1 MLVKVDTK
9 KNRLFLKISGSVSK
23 KELDK
28 IYTDVRFAVADLLPG
43 FSVIDDLSECTLCHL
58 GGIATYRKI
67 SNYLI
72 KNGVR
77 DVVRIINKDSLVLK
91 QFLQFAARFA
101 EYIPIYVSTVE
112 EAEEQLD
119 KSEERNRLSFHFAG
133 RPSIKYFSN
142 NASGEGHILNISTI
156 GCKITSTMFPPAID
170 EEIDI
175 VISFNAYDENAQK
188 TLNTKAYVIRID
200 NDGFAVKY
208 SNFSEDAKKEL
219 WQVLLLE
226 YEHDSQNFPSDVG
239 KSK

>member
-1 MLVKVDTK
+1 MKVKVDTK
-9 KNRLFLKISGSVSK
+9 KNRLFLKFSGSVSK

-43 FSVIDDLSECTLCHL
+43 FSVINDLSECTLCHIS
-58 GGIATYRKI
+58 GVATYRKI

-77 DVVRIINKDSLVLK
+77 DVVRIINKDSLVLR

-101 EYIPIYVSTVE
+101 EYIPVYVSTIE

-119 KSEERNRLSFHFAG
+119 KSDERNSLSFHFAG

-142 NASGEGHILNISTI
+142 IASGEGRILNISTV
-156 GCKITSTMFPPAID
+156 GCKIASTTFPPAID

-175 VISFNAYDENAQK
+175 SISFNACENAQK
-188 TLNTKAYVIRID
+188 TLNTKAYVVRID

-219 WQVLLLE
+219 WQNLLLE
-226 YEHDSQNFPSDVG
+226 FEHDSQAFPSDVG
-239 KSK
+239 K

>member
-1 MLVKVDTK
+1 MIVKVDIK
-9 KNRLFLKISGSVSK
+9 KNRLFLKFSGSVSK
-23 KELDK
+23 KGLEK

-43 FSVIDDLSECTLCHL
+43 FSVINDLSECTLCHIS
-58 GGIATYRKI
+58 GIATYRKI

-77 DVVRIINKDSLVLK
+77 DVVRIINKDSLVLR

-101 EYIPIYVSTVE
+101 EYIPIYVSTIE

-119 KSEERNRLSFHFAG
+119 KSDERNSLSFHFAG

-142 NASGEGHILNISTI
+142 IASGEGHILNISTI
-156 GCKITSTMFPPAID
+156 GCKIASTTFPPAID

-175 VISFNAYDENAQK
+175 SISFNACENAQK
-188 TLNTKAYVIRID
+188 TLNTKAYVVRID

-219 WQVLLLE
+219 WQNLLLE
-226 YEHDSQNFPSDVG
+226 FEHDSQAFPSDVG
-239 KSK
+239 K